1 MISGTVP
8 PRITHLND
16 IGDVNVP
23 APVDGY
29 FVYWAAAA
37 GKWKCKEVTFSNGGG
52 GGGFPPPPEGG
63 VSIVNIYMDPMNEE
77 LVLVT

>member
-1 MISGTVP
+1 MSISGTIP
-8 PRITHLND
+8 PHITQLND

-29 FVYWAAAA
+29 FVYWDAAA
-37 GKWKCKEVTFSNGGG
+37 GKWKCKNDGGG
-52 GGGFPPPPEGG
+52 GVFPPPPPEGG
-63 VSIVNIYMDPMNEE
+63 VTIVNSYIDPINAE